1 MRGLRHA
8 VEPLPSL
15 ELDIDT
21 NDDLNELITVLERE
35 PERAPHTHAVLRQI
49 ERTEA
54 AARARLVVRRQR
66 R

>member
-35 PERAPHTHAVLRQI
+35 PERAPHHAVLRQI